1 MSELLRG
8 IKSNHNGHFYC
19 LNCFH
24 SYRTENKFK
33 KHCDLCRNHDYCHVE
48 MPEEDN
54 KMSKYNHG
62 EKSMKHPFII
72 CADLEF
78 LLKKNGYLSKWPPK
92 MLYRKKNKHKASGYS
107 IFTHCSFDV
116 TKNKLDCYRGN
127 DCM

>member
-1 MSELLRG
+1 
-8 IKSNHNGHFYC
+8 
-19 LNCFH
+19 
-24 SYRTENKFK
+24 
-33 KHCDLCRNHDYCHVE
+33 
-48 MPEEDN
+48 
-54 KMSKYNHG
+54 
-62 EKSMKHPFII
+62 MKHPFII